1 MDRENRWDVS
11 GGSVSPTEEPGV
23 SCLKPFLMTENRFLD
38 GIIQKIKSGRY
49 EFVFRKKK
57 KTKSLTANA
66 YMWVLCDE
74 IARVLQSTKD
84 EVYKQAVANVGVF
97 FQLSC
102 ESAAFT
108 RARAVWESQGAGFF
122 CNVTKEQAGRTEFN
136 AYVGSSKY
144 TQEELS
150 RLIEELVAE
159 AENLGIDT
167 KASRECRALIA
178 WKD

>member
-1 MDRENRWDVS
+1 MNENRWDVT
-11 GGSVSPTEEPGV
+11 GGSVSPTEAPGV
-23 SCLKPFLMTENRFLD
+23 SCLKPFLTTENRFLD
-38 GIIQKIKSGRY
+38 AIIQKIKSGRY
-49 EFVFRKKK
+49 EFVLRKKK
-57 KTKSLTANA
+57 KQKTLSANA

-84 EVYKQAVANVGVF
+84 EVYKQAIANVGVF
-97 FQLSC
+97 FPLSC
-102 ESAAFT
+102 ESAAFA

-122 CNVTKEQAGRTEFN
+122 CNATREQAGQTEFN

-144 TQEELS
+144 TQGELS
-150 RLIEELVAE
+150 RLIEELVSE

-167 KASRECRALIA
+167 KASRECRALIS

>member
-1 MDRENRWDVS
+1 MKDEFRWDVS

-23 SCLKPFLMTENRFLD
+23 SCLKPFLMTENRRLD

-49 EFVFRKKK
+49 EFLLRRKKK
-57 KTKSLTANA
+57 KKSLSANA

-74 IARVLQSTKD
+74 IARILQSTKD

-97 FQLSC
+97 FPLSC
-102 ESAAFT
+102 KSAAFA

-122 CNVTKEQAGRTEFN
+122 CNVTREQAGRTEFN
-136 AYVGSSKY
+136 AYVGSSQY

-167 KASRECRALIA
+167 RASRECRALIG
-178 WKD
+178 WRN

>member
-1 MDRENRWDVS
+1 MKDEIRWDVS

-23 SCLKPFLMTENRFLD
+23 SCLKPFLVTENRFLD
-38 GIIQKIKSGRY
+38 AIIQKIKSGRY
-49 EFVFRKKK
+49 EFLLRRKKK
-57 KTKSLTANA
+57 KKSLSANA

-74 IARVLQSTKD
+74 IARILQSTKD

-97 FQLSC
+97 FPLSC
-102 ESAAFT
+102 ESAAFA

-122 CNVTKEQAGRTEFN
+122 CNVTREQAGRTEFN
-136 AYVGSSKY
+136 AYVGSSQY

-150 RLIEELVAE
+150 RLIEELVTE

-167 KASRECRALIA
+167 RASRECRALIG
-178 WKD
+178 WRN

>member
-1 MDRENRWDVS
+1 MNEIRWDAS
-11 GGSVSPTEEPGV
+11 GGSVSPMEEYGV
-23 SCLKPFLMTENRFLD
+23 SCLKPFLVTENRLLD
-38 GIIQKIKSGRY
+38 GVIQKIKSGRY

-74 IARVLQSTKD
+74 IARILQSTKD
-84 EVYKQAVANVGVF
+84 EVYRQAVANVGVF
-97 FQLSC
+97 FPISC
-102 ESAAFT
+102 ESAAFA

-122 CNVTKEQAGRTEFN
+122 CQITQEKAGRTEFN

-144 TQEELS
+144 TQEELA

-167 KASRECRALIA
+167 KASRECRALIS

>member
-1 MDRENRWDVS
+1 MNEVRWDAS

-23 SCLKPFLMTENRFLD
+23 SVLKPFLRTENRRLD

-49 EFVFRKKK
+49 EFLLRRKKK
-57 KTKSLTANA
+57 KKSLSANA

-74 IARVLQSTKD
+74 IARILQSTKD

-97 FQLSC
+97 FPLSC
-102 ESAAFT
+102 KSAAFA

-122 CNVTKEQAGRTEFN
+122 CNVTREQAGRTEFN
-136 AYVGSSKY
+136 AYVGSSQY

-167 KASRECRALIA
+167 RASRECRALIG
-178 WKD
+178 WRN

>member
-1 MDRENRWDVS
+1 MNEIRWDVS

-23 SCLKPFLMTENRFLD
+23 SCLKPFLMTENRRLD
-38 GIIQKIKSGRY
+38 GIIQKIKSGKY

-74 IARVLQSTKD
+74 IARILQSTKD

-97 FQLSC
+97 FPLSC
-102 ESAAFT
+102 ESAAFA

-122 CNVTKEQAGRTEFN
+122 CKVTREQAGRMEFN
-136 AYVGSSKY
+136 AYVGSSQY

-167 KASRECRALIA
+167 RASRECRALIG
-178 WKD
+178 WRN

>member
-1 MDRENRWDVS
+1 MNEIRWDAS

-23 SCLKPFLMTENRFLD
+23 SCLKPFLMTENRRLD
-38 GIIQKIKSGRY
+38 GIIQKIKSGKY

-57 KTKSLTANA
+57 KTKSVSANA

-74 IARVLQSTKD
+74 IARILQSTKD

-97 FQLSC
+97 FPLSC
-102 ESAAFT
+102 ESAAF
-108 RARAVWESQGAGFF
+108 AKACAVWESQGAGFF
-122 CNVTKEQAGRTEFN
+122 CNITREQDGRTEFN

-167 KASRECRALIA
+167 KASRECRALIG

>member
-57 KTKSLTANA
+57 KTKSLTANS

-74 IARVLQSTKD
+74 ISRVLQSTKD
-84 EVYKQAVANVGVF
+84 EVYRKAVANVGVF
-97 FQLSC
+97 FPLSC
-102 ESAAFT
+102 KSAAFT

-122 CNVTKEQAGRTEFN
+122 CNVTREKDGQTEFN
-136 AYVGSSKY
+136 AYVGSSQY

>member
-1 MDRENRWDVS
+1 MKDEFRWDVS

-23 SCLKPFLMTENRFLD
+23 SCLKPFLVTENRFLD
-38 GIIQKIKSGRY
+38 AIIQKIKSGRY
-49 EFVFRKKK
+49 EFLLRRKKK
-57 KTKSLTANA
+57 KKSLSANA

-74 IARVLQSTKD
+74 IARILQSTKD

-97 FQLSC
+97 FPLSC
-102 ESAAFT
+102 ESAAFA

-122 CNVTKEQAGRTEFN
+122 CNVTREQAGRTEFN
-136 AYVGSSKY
+136 AYVGSSQY

-167 KASRECRALIA
+167 RASRECRALIG
-178 WKD
+178 WRN

>member
-23 SCLKPFLMTENRFLD
+23 SCLKPFLMTENRRLD

-84 EVYKQAVANVGVF
+84 EVYRQAVANVGVF
-97 FQLSC
+97 FPLSC
-102 ESAAFT
+102 ESAAFA

-122 CNVTKEQAGRTEFN
+122 CNVTREQAGRTEFN

-159 AENLGIDT
+159 AENFGIDT

-178 WKD
+178 WKE

>member
-1 MDRENRWDVS
+1 MDENRWDVT
-11 GGSVSPTEEPGV
+11 GGSVSPTEKPGV

-38 GIIQKIKSGRY
+38 AIIQKIKSGRY

-57 KTKSLTANA
+57 KTKSLTANS

-84 EVYKQAVANVGVF
+84 EVYKQAVSNVGVF
-97 FQLSC
+97 FPLSC
-102 ESAAFT
+102 KSAAFT

-122 CNVTKEQAGRTEFN
+122 CNVTREQAGQTEFN

>member
-1 MDRENRWDVS
+1 MDENRWDVS

-38 GIIQKIKSGRY
+38 AIIQKIKSGRY

-57 KTKSLTANA
+57 KTKSLTANS

-84 EVYKQAVANVGVF
+84 EVYRNAVANVGVF
-97 FQLSC
+97 FPLSC
-102 ESAAFT
+102 ERAAFT

-122 CNVTKEQAGRTEFN
+122 CNVTREQAGRTEFN
-136 AYVGSSKY
+136 AYVGSSQY

-167 KASRECRALIA
+167 KASRECRALIS
-178 WKD
+178 WRN

>member
-23 SCLKPFLMTENRFLD
+23 SCLKPFLMTENRRLD

-84 EVYKQAVANVGVF
+84 EVYRQAVANVGVF
-97 FQLSC
+97 FPLSC
-102 ESAAFT
+102 ESAAFA
-108 RARAVWESQGAGFF
+108 RKRAVWESQGAGFF
-122 CNVTKEQAGRTEFN
+122 CNVTREQAGRTEFN

>member
-1 MDRENRWDVS
+1 MKDEIRWDVS
-11 GGSVSPTEEPGV
+11 CGSVSPTEEPGV
-23 SCLKPFLMTENRFLD
+23 SCLKPFLMTENRRLD

-49 EFVFRKKK
+49 EFLLRRKKK
-57 KTKSLTANA
+57 KKSLSANA

-74 IARVLQSTKD
+74 IARILQSTKD

-97 FQLSC
+97 FPLSC
-102 ESAAFT
+102 ESAAFA

-122 CNVTKEQAGRTEFN
+122 CNVTREQAGCTEFN

-167 KASRECRALIA
+167 RASRECRALIG
-178 WKD
+178 WRN

>member
-1 MDRENRWDVS
+1 MKDEIRWDVS

-23 SCLKPFLMTENRFLD
+23 SVLKPFLMTENRRLD
-38 GIIQKIKSGRY
+38 GIIQKIKSGKY
-49 EFVFRKKK
+49 EFVFRKKE

-74 IARVLQSTKD
+74 IARILQSTKD

-97 FQLSC
+97 FPLSC
-102 ESAAFT
+102 ERGAFA
-108 RARAVWESQGAGFF
+108 RACAVWESQGAGFF
-122 CNVTKEQAGRTEFN
+122 CHITREQAGRTEFN
-136 AYVGSSKY
+136 AYVGSSQY

-167 KASRECRALIA
+167 RASRECRALIG

>member
-1 MDRENRWDVS
+1 
-11 GGSVSPTEEPGV
+11 
-23 SCLKPFLMTENRFLD
+23 
-38 GIIQKIKSGRY
+38 
-49 EFVFRKKK
+49 
-57 KTKSLTANA
+57 
-66 YMWVLCDE
+66 MWVLCDE

-84 EVYKQAVANVGVF
+84 EVYRQAVANVGVF
-97 FQLSC
+97 FPLSC
-102 ESAAFT
+102 ESAAFA

-122 CNVTKEQAGRTEFN
+122 CNVTREQAGRTEFN

>member
-1 MDRENRWDVS
+1 MKDEFRWDVS

-23 SCLKPFLMTENRFLD
+23 SCLKPFLVTENRFLD
-38 GIIQKIKSGRY
+38 AIIQKIKSGRY
-49 EFVFRKKK
+49 EFLLRRKKK
-57 KTKSLTANA
+57 KKSLSANA

-74 IARVLQSTKD
+74 IARILQSTKD

-97 FQLSC
+97 FPLSC
-102 ESAAFT
+102 ESAAFA

-122 CNVTKEQAGRTEFN
+122 CNITREQAGHTEFN
-136 AYVGSSKY
+136 AYVGSSQY

-167 KASRECRALIA
+167 RASRECRALIG
-178 WKD
+178 WRN

>member
-1 MDRENRWDVS
+1 MNEIRWDAS

-23 SCLKPFLMTENRFLD
+23 SCLKPFLMTESRRLD
-38 GIIQKIKSGRY
+38 GIIQKITSGKY
-49 EFVFRKKK
+49 EFLLRRKKK
-57 KTKSLTANA
+57 KKSLSENA

-74 IARVLQSTKD
+74 IARILQSTKD
-84 EVYKQAVANVGVF
+84 EVYRQAVANVGVF
-97 FQLSC
+97 FPLSC
-102 ESAAFT
+102 KSAAFA
-108 RARAVWESQGAGFF
+108 RARAVWESQGTGFF
-122 CNVTKEQAGRTEFN
+122 CNVTREQDGRTEFN

-144 TQEELS
+144 TQEELA

>member
-1 MDRENRWDVS
+1 MDENRWDVT

-97 FQLSC
+97 FPLSC
-102 ESAAFT
+102 KSAAFT

-122 CNVTKEQAGRTEFN
+122 CNVTREQAGQTEFN

-150 RLIEELVAE
+150 RLTEELVAE

>member
-23 SCLKPFLMTENRFLD
+23 SCLKPFLMTENRFLY

-97 FQLSC
+97 FPLSC

>member
-1 MDRENRWDVS
+1 MDKNRWDVS
-11 GGSVSPTEEPGV
+11 GGSVSPTEAPGV

-38 GIIQKIKSGRY
+38 AIIQKIKSGRY
-49 EFVFRKKK
+49 EFVVRKKK

-74 IARVLQSTKD
+74 IARILQSTKD

-97 FQLSC
+97 FPLSC
-102 ESAAFT
+102 ESAAFA

-122 CNVTKEQAGRTEFN
+122 CNVTREQAGRTEFN
-136 AYVGSSKY
+136 AYVGSSQY

>member
-1 MDRENRWDVS
+1 MNEIRWDVS

-23 SCLKPFLMTENRFLD
+23 SCLKPFLMTENRRLD
-38 GIIQKIKSGRY
+38 GIIQKIKSGKY

-57 KTKSLTANA
+57 KAKSLTANA

-74 IARVLQSTKD
+74 IARILQSTKD

-97 FQLSC
+97 FPISC
-102 ESAAFT
+102 KSAAFA

-122 CNVTKEQAGRTEFN
+122 CNVTREQAGRTEFN

-167 KASRECRALIA
+167 RASRECRALIG
-178 WKD
+178 WRN